1 MDFYITDRT
10 FTLLEV
16 ISTNG
21 STDFKVI
28 TAEDVSTLE
37 TSSRRMTLDVSFTPK
52 TTGRAKQ
59 SCKVGNYVLYTD
71 LNGKQQWQTI
81 MKATHNP
88 LTQIRTLELE
98 SAGLDLLNETTTSYK
113 ADTAKN
119 IAFYIN
125 YFTYDS
131 GWDIGINEIKNLT
144 RKLEWEGEATA
155 LERVLSVATQFD
167 NAELEFRFDF
177 VGNELHKRYID
188 IRKKRGT
195 TNTHRM
201 YVNRDINSIVVN
213 EDIYEL
219 VNAIYATGGT
229 LEGSDKPIN
238 LIGYNWTDPD
248 GRFTL
253 SKQDGII
260 RDTKNVKQWSR
271 LNRVGNYFVQHKEY
285 ETTDK
290 NTLINNVIS
299 HLKKYS
305 EPMVSYDVD
314 IANIPDMLVVG
325 DTIELVDEN
334 EKLYLSSR
342 VQELRFDYTTG
353 ICEATLSDFVRL
365 ESGIDERLR
374 DIEIKINNK
383 TEQMFNSV
391 PQVFVQQEE
400 PATPKENDIWWV
412 QSEVEKKPDVI
423 ITDTEKNISRRTLS
437 MLTDDVQ
444 PEIMITSYKVFKG
457 GVWEEQTIDQSILNI
472 ETLNA
477 VNMNGSIING
487 SKFINTWN
495 NKEVITGGQIRRQ
508 GTTTI
513 EGGAVLQDN
522 DTYITQTG
530 SVVEKLRSEETTKIQ
545 YGEVINTVTNYD
557 VATGTTIERKSN
569 GLLSANRVYLN
580 ELDYRTANTEIN
592 RQATLEPRG
601 LTFTTVTKEGSNPAV
616 ISGTTD
622 LSGGLI
628 KVNGFSPNISLW
640 GQGVNTSPASMGTL
654 LKFGGLEALGFNTSV
669 ERVNGLVQRGSNG
682 DAFMAMRDARIKFQ
696 GTVLLQGNGN
706 PAHTD
711 FAYSKMEIRD
721 TYAQLADKSSN
732 TQGGTMLY
740 SAIGTFGST
749 ASVGLQWVGTATAV
763 IDVKAGQWF
772 GVALETRPGRDS
784 LFATRLVNVVLEE
797 MQKG

>member
-16 ISTNG
+16 ISTTG

-59 SCKVGNYVLYTD
+59 SFKVGNYVLYTD

-144 RKLEWEGEATA
+144 RKLEWDGEATA
-155 LERVLSVATQFD
+155 LERILSVATQFD

-229 LEGSDKPIN
+229 LEGTDKAIN

-271 LNRVGNYFVQHKEY
+271 LNRVGNYFVQHKQY

-290 NTLINNVIS
+290 NTLINNVIG

-334 EKLYLSSR
+334 EQLYLSSR
-342 VQELRFDYTTG
+342 VQELIFDYTTG
-353 ICEATLSDFVRL
+353 LCEATLSDFVRL
-365 ESGIDERLR
+365 QSGIDERLR

-412 QSEVEKKPDVI
+412 QEPVAPVVPETRLLRLNAVADTPTTGDVMV
-423 ITDTEKNISRRTLS
+423 TA
-437 MLTDDVQ
+437 
-444 PEIMITSYKVFKG
+444 YKVYKDG
-457 GVWEEQTIDQSILNI
+457 KWEEQTIDQSILNI

-477 VNMNGSIING
+477 VNINGSIVNG

-495 NKEVITGGQIRRQ
+495 TTEDIQGGKARRN
-508 GTTTI
+508 GTTII
-513 EGGAVLQDN
+513 ENGSIIQDN
-522 DTYITQTG
+522 DTYVTQVG
-530 SVVEKLRSEETTKIQ
+530 STVEKLRSEESTTIK
-545 YGEVINTVTNYD
+545 YGQIVNSVNKYD
-557 VATGTTIERKSN
+557 NATGTVLERKSN
-569 GLLSANRVYLN
+569 GLLSADRVYLN
-580 ELDYRTANTEIN
+580 QLDYTVSGVEIN
-592 RQATLEPRG
+592 EQVTLEPKT
-601 LTFTTVTKEGSNPAV
+601 LSFSTTKKEGTNPAT
-616 ISGTTD
+616 IEGTTE
-622 LSGGLI
+622 LSGGVI
-628 KVNGFSPNISLW
+628 KVNGFSPNISGW
-640 GQGVNTSPASMGTL
+640 GQGENVVNAVHGTL
-654 LKFGGLEALGFNTSV
+654 LRFGGLEALGFNTSYN
-669 ERVNGLVQRGSNG
+669 RLNGLVKRASTG
-682 DAFMAMRDARIKFQ
+682 DAFQAQRNARIKFQ
-696 GTVLLQGNGN
+696 GTVLIQGWGE
-706 PAHTD
+706 AD
-711 FAYSKMEIRD
+711 ASDYAYTKMEVRN
-721 TYAQLADKSSN
+721 TYSELADKATN

-740 SAIGTFGST
+740 SAIGTYG
-749 ASVGLQWVGTATAV
+749 ANNSVSGQWVGTATAI
-763 IDVKAGQWF
+763 IDVKSGQWF
-772 GVALETRPGRDS
+772 GVALELNPSRNRIRS
-784 LFATRLVNVVLEE
+784 VRLVNVVLEE
-797 MQKG
+797 MQLI

>member
-16 ISTNG
+16 ISTTG

-59 SCKVGNYVLYTD
+59 SFKVGNYVLYTD

-271 LNRVGNYFVQHKEY
+271 LNRVGNYFVQHKQY

-290 NTLINNVIS
+290 NTLINNVVG

-334 EKLYLSSR
+334 EQLYLSSR
-342 VQELRFDYTTG
+342 VQELKFDYTTG
-353 ICEATLSDFVRL
+353 LCEATLSDFLRL
-365 ESGIDERLR
+365 QSGIDERLR

-412 QSEVEKKPDVI
+412 QEPVTPAVPEARLLRLNPVADIPTTGDVMV
-423 ITDTEKNISRRTLS
+423 TA
-437 MLTDDVQ
+437 
-444 PEIMITSYKVFKG
+444 YKVYKDG
-457 GVWEEQTIDQSILNI
+457 AWQEQTIDQSVLNI

-477 VNMNGSIING
+477 VNING
-487 SKFINTWN
+487 STINGSEFINTWN
-495 NKEVITGGQIRRQ
+495 TTEHISGGQTRRQ
-508 GTTTI
+508 GTTVI
-513 EGGAVLQDN
+513 ENGAIIQDN
-522 DTYITQTG
+522 NTYITQTG
-530 SVVEKLRSEETTKIQ
+530 SVIEKLRTAETTKIQ
-545 YGEVINTVTNYD
+545 YGQVVNTINNYD
-557 VATGTTIERKSN
+557 VATGTKIERKSN
-569 GLLSANRVYLN
+569 GLLSANRVYLS

-592 RQATLEPRG
+592 QQATLEASG
-601 LTFTTVTKEGSNPAV
+601 ISFVTTTKEGSNPATLT
-616 ISGTTD
+616 GTTE

-628 KVNGFSPNISLW
+628 KVNGFSPNISIW
-640 GQGVNTSPASMGTL
+640 GQGTNTSPATNGTL
-654 LKFGGLEALGFNTSV
+654 LKFGGIEALGFNTSLD
-669 ERVNGLVQRGSNG
+669 RVNGLVQRASTG

-711 FAYSKMEIRD
+711 YAYSKMEVRNS
-721 TYAQLADKSSN
+721 YAELAYKSTN
-732 TQGGTMLY
+732 TQGGSMLY
-740 SAIGTFGST
+740 SAVGTFGSSN
-749 ASVGLQWVGTATAV
+749 SVGLQWVGTATAV

-772 GVALETRPGRDS
+772 GVVLELRKERNT

-797 MQKG
+797 MQLI

>member
-16 ISTNG
+16 ISTTG
-21 STDFKVI
+21 DTDFKVI

-37 TSSRRMTLDVSFTPK
+37 TSSRRMTMEVSFTPK

-59 SCKVGNYVLYTD
+59 SFKVGNYVLYTD

-113 ADTAKN
+113 ADSAKD

-155 LERVLSVATQFD
+155 LERILSVATQFD

-177 VGNELHKRYID
+177 VGNELYKRYID

-195 TNTHRM
+195 TDHHRM
-201 YVNRDINSIVVN
+201 YVNKDINSIVVN

-229 LEGSDKPIN
+229 PEGSDKAIN

-253 SKQDGII
+253 NKNDGII

-271 LNRVGNYFVQHKEY
+271 LNRVGNYFVQHKQY

-290 NTLINNVIS
+290 TTLINNVIS

-334 EKLYLSSR
+334 EQLYLSSR
-342 VQELRFDYTTG
+342 VQELRFDYTTAL
-353 ICEATLSDFVRL
+353 CEATLSDFVRL
-365 ESGIDERLR
+365 QSGIDERLR

-412 QSEVEKKPDVI
+412 QEPVTPAVPETHLLRLNTVADTPTTGDVMV
-423 ITDTEKNISRRTLS
+423 TA
-437 MLTDDVQ
+437 
-444 PEIMITSYKVFKG
+444 YKVYKDG
-457 GVWEEQTIDQSILNI
+457 AWQEQTIDQSVLNI

-477 VNMNGSIING
+477 VNING
-487 SKFINTWN
+487 STINGSEFINTWN
-495 NKEVITGGQIRRQ
+495 TTEAISGGQARRQ
-508 GTTTI
+508 GTTVI
-513 EGGAVLQDN
+513 ENGAIIQDN
-522 DTYITQTG
+522 DTFIIPTG
-530 SVVEKLRSEETTKIQ
+530 STIEKLRTEETTKIQ
-545 YGEVINTVTNYD
+545 YGQVLNTINNYD
-557 VATGTTIERKSN
+557 VATGTKIERKSN

-580 ELDYRTANTEIN
+580 ELDYTTANTEIN
-592 RQATLEPRG
+592 QQATLEPSG
-601 LTFTTVTKEGSNPAV
+601 ISFVTTTKEGSNPATLT
-616 ISGTTD
+616 GTTE

-628 KVNGFSPNISLW
+628 KVNGFSPNISMW
-640 GQGVNTSPASMGTL
+640 GEGTNTSPADNGTL
-654 LKFGGLEALGFNTSV
+654 LKFGGLEALGFNTSLD
-669 ERVNGLVQRGSNG
+669 RLNGLVQRASTGN
-682 DAFMAMRDARIKFQ
+682 AFMAMRDARIKFQ
-696 GTVLLQGNGN
+696 GTILLNGNGN

-711 FAYSKMEIRD
+711 YAYSKMEVRNS
-721 TYAQLADKSSN
+721 YAELADKSTN
-732 TQGGTMLY
+732 TQGGSLLY

-749 ASVGLQWVGTATAV
+749 DSVGLQWIGTGTAV

-772 GVALETRPGRDS
+772 GVVLEIRKERNT

-797 MQKG
+797 MQLI

>member
-16 ISTNG
+16 ISTTGN
-21 STDFKVI
+21 TDFKVI

-37 TSSRRMTLDVSFTPK
+37 TSSRRMTLDISFTPK

-59 SCKVGNYVLYTD
+59 SFKVGNYVMYTD

-155 LERVLSVATQFD
+155 LERILSVATQFD
-167 NAELEFRFDF
+167 NAELEFRFEF
-177 VGNELHKRYID
+177 IGNELNKRYID

-195 TNTHRM
+195 TKQHRL
-201 YVNRDINSIVVN
+201 YVNKDINSIVVN

-229 LEGSDKPIN
+229 PEGSDKAIN

-260 RDTKNVKQWSR
+260 RDTKNVKEWSR
-271 LNRVGNYFVQHKEY
+271 LNRVGNYFVQHKQY

-353 ICEATLSDFVRL
+353 ICGATLSDFVRL

-412 QSEVEKKPDVI
+412 QEPVAPAVPETSLLRLNAVADTPTTGDVMV
-423 ITDTEKNISRRTLS
+423 TA
-437 MLTDDVQ
+437 
-444 PEIMITSYKVFKG
+444 YKVYKE
-457 GVWEEQTIDQSILNI
+457 GVWQEQTIDQSVLNI

-477 VNMNGSIING
+477 VNING
-487 SKFINTWN
+487 STINGSEFINIWN
-495 NKEVITGGQIRRQ
+495 TTEPINGGQARRQ
-508 GTTTI
+508 GTTVI
-513 EGGAVLQDN
+513 ENGAIIQDN
-522 DTYITQTG
+522 DTFIIPTG
-530 SVVEKLRSEETTKIQ
+530 STLEKLRTEETTKIQ
-545 YGEVINTVTNYD
+545 YGQVLNTINNYD
-557 VATGTTIERKSN
+557 IATGTKIERKSN

-580 ELDYRTANTEIN
+580 ELDYTTANTEIN
-592 RQATLEPRG
+592 QQATLEPKG
-601 LTFTTVTKEGSNPAV
+601 LNFTTVTKEGSNPAT
-616 ISGTTD
+616 ITGTTD

-628 KVNGFSPNISLW
+628 KVNGFSPNISMW
-640 GQGVNTSPASMGTL
+640 GQGTNVSPAKHGEL
-654 LKFGGLEALGFNTSV
+654 LRFGGLEALGFNTSV
-669 ERVNGLVQRGSNG
+669 ERLNGLVKRGGNG
-682 DAFMAMRDARIKFQ
+682 DCFIVQRDARIKFQ
-696 GTVLLQGNGN
+696 GTILLQGHGE
-706 PAHTD
+706 PDAAD
-711 FAYSKMEIRD
+711 YAYTKMEIRD
-721 TYAQLADKSSN
+721 TYAQLIDRNSN

-740 SAIGTFGST
+740 SAMGTFGST
-749 ASVGLQWVGTATAV
+749 NSVGLQWVGTATAV
-763 IDVKAGQWF
+763 IDVKAGQVF
-772 GVALETRPGRDS
+772 GVVLELNLQRNR

-797 MQKG
+797 MQRT

>member
-16 ISTNG
+16 ISTAGN
-21 STDFKVI
+21 TDFKVI
-28 TAEDVSTLE
+28 TADDVSTLE
-37 TSSRRMTLDVSFTPK
+37 TSSRRMTMDVSFTPK

-59 SCKVGNYVLYTD
+59 SFKVGNYVLYTD

-113 ADTAKN
+113 ADTAKP

-131 GWDIGINEIKNLT
+131 GWDIGINEISKLT
-144 RKLEWEGEATA
+144 RKLEWEAEATA
-155 LERVLSVATQFD
+155 LERILSVAKQFD

-195 TNTHRM
+195 TDHHRL

-229 LEGSDKPIN
+229 LEGSDKPVN

-271 LNRVGNYFVQHKEY
+271 LNRVGNYFVQHKQY

-290 NTLINNVIS
+290 NTLINNVIG

-334 EKLYLSSR
+334 EQLYLSSR

-353 ICEATLSDFVRL
+353 LCEATLSDFVRL
-365 ESGIDERLR
+365 QSGIDERLR

-391 PQVFVQQEE
+391 PQVFVQPDE
-400 PATPKENDIWWV
+400 PVSPKEKDIWWV
-412 QSEVEKKPDVI
+412 QTEVEKKPEVLVNNI
-423 ITDTEKNISRRTLS
+423 ENNITRRAMPT
-437 MLTDDVQ
+437 MVDDV
-444 PEIMITSYKVFKG
+444 EKEVMITSYKVFRD

-495 NKEVITGGQIRRQ
+495 NKGTISGGQVRRQ

-513 EGGAVLQDN
+513 EGGAILQDN

-530 SVVEKLRSEETTKIQ
+530 STVEKLRSEESTLIQ
-545 YGEVINTVTNYD
+545 YGQVLNTVNNYD
-557 VATGTTIERKSN
+557 VESGTKIERKSN

-580 ELDYRTANTEIN
+580 ELDYRTANKEIN
-592 RQATLEPRG
+592 QQATLEPKG
-601 LTFTTVTKEGSNPAV
+601 LNFTTVTKEGSNPAV
-616 ISGTTD
+616 ITGTTD

-628 KVNGFSPNISLW
+628 KVNGFSPNISMW
-640 GQGVNTSPASMGTL
+640 GQGTNTSPADSGTL

-669 ERVNGLVQRGSNG
+669 ERLNGLVQRGSGGN
-682 DAFMAMRDARIKFQ
+682 AFVAMRDARIKFQ
-696 GTVLLQGNGN
+696 GTILLQGHGE
-706 PAHTD
+706 PEAAD
-711 FAYSKMEIRD
+711 YAYTKMEIRNS
-721 TYAQLADKSSN
+721 YAELADKKTN
-732 TQGGTMLY
+732 TQGGTLLY
-740 SAIGTFGST
+740 SAIGTFGNT
-749 ASVGLQWVGTATAV
+749 NSVGLQWVGTATAV

-772 GVALETRPGRDS
+772 GVVLELNLQRNN

-797 MQKG
+797 MQRT

>member
-10 FTLLEV
+10 FTLKEV
-16 ISTNG
+16 ISTEGN
-21 STDFKVI
+21 TDFRVVSV
-28 TAEDVSTLE
+28 EDVSTLE
-37 TSSRRMTLDVSFTPK
+37 TSSRRMTMDISFTPE
-52 TTGRAKQ
+52 TSSRAKQ
-59 SCKVGNYVLYTD
+59 SFKVGNYVLYTD

-88 LTQIRTLELE
+88 LAQTRSLELE
-98 SAGLDLLNETTTSYK
+98 SAGMDLLNETTSDYK
-113 ADTAKN
+113 APSAKD

-155 LERVLSVATQFD
+155 LERILSVATQFD
-167 NAELEFRFDF
+167 NAELEFRFEF

-195 TNTHRM
+195 NDHHRM

-229 LEGSDKPIN
+229 PEGSDKAIN

-271 LNRVGNYFVQHKEY
+271 LNRVGNYFVQHKQY

-305 EPMVSYDVD
+305 EPLVSYDVD
-314 IANIPDMLVVG
+314 IANIPDRLVVG

-334 EKLYLSSR
+334 EQLYLSSR
-342 VQELRFDYTTG
+342 VQQLTYDYTTG
-353 ICEATLSDFVRL
+353 LCEATLSDFVRL
-365 ESGIDERLR
+365 QSGIDERLR
-374 DIEIKINNK
+374 DIELKMNNK
-383 TEQMFNSV
+383 TEQAFNSV
-391 PQVFVQQEE
+391 PQVFVQPDE
-400 PATPKENDIWWV
+400 PTSPKEKDIWWV
-412 QSEVEKKPDVI
+412 QKEVEKKPYNI
-423 ITDTEKNISRRTLS
+423 IDREESVLRKAMYMANDEETET
-437 MLTDDVQ
+437 
-444 PEIMITSYKVFKG
+444 MITAYKVFKDG
-457 GVWEEQTIDQSILNI
+457 IWVDQTIDQSILNI

-477 VNMNGSIING
+477 VNINGSIING

-495 NKEVITGGQIRRQ
+495 TTEQISGGQARRQ

-513 EGGAVLQDN
+513 ENGAILQDN

-530 SVVEKLRSEETTKIQ
+530 STVEKLRTEETTTIQ
-545 YGEVINTVTNYD
+545 YGQVINTINNYD
-557 VATGTTIERKSN
+557 VATGTQIERKSN

-580 ELDYRTANTEIN
+580 ELDYRTANKEIN
-592 RQATLEPRG
+592 QQATLEPKG
-601 LTFTTVTKEGSNPAV
+601 LNFTTVTKEGSNPAT
-616 ISGTTD
+616 ITGTTD

-628 KVNGFSPNISLW
+628 KVNGFSPNISMW
-640 GQGVNTSPASMGTL
+640 GQGTNVSPAKHGEL
-654 LKFGGLEALGFNTSV
+654 LRFGGLEALGFNTSV
-669 ERVNGLVQRGSNG
+669 ERLNGLVQRGGNG
-682 DAFMAMRDARIKFQ
+682 DCFIAQRDARIKFQ
-696 GTVLLQGNGN
+696 GTILLQGHGE
-706 PAHTD
+706 PTSAD
-711 FAYSKMEIRD
+711 YAYTKMEIRD
-721 TYAQLADKSSN
+721 TYAQLIDRNTN
-732 TQGGTMLY
+732 TQGGTLLY
-740 SAIGTFGST
+740 TAIGTFGST
-749 ASVGLQWVGTATAV
+749 NSVGLQWVGTATAV
-763 IDVKAGQWF
+763 IDVKAGQVF
-772 GVALETRPGRDS
+772 GVVLELNLQRNR

-797 MQKG
+797 MQRT